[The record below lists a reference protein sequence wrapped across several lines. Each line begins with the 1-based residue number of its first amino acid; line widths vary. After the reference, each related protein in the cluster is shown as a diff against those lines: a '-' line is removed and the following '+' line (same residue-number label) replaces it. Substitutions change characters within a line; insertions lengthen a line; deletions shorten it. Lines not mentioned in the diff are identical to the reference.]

1 MTVRL
6 VAEAGPLDAPELA
19 GSPRCRREAC
29 DVRAGDAARDRLREI
44 LGQPAELICA
54 GQDRYRRTLCRVRV
68 NGVDVGDMLVA
79 EGHAVI
85 RNDWR

>member
-1 MTVRL
+1 M
-6 VAEAGPLDAPELA
+6 DAPEVA

-29 DVRAGDAARDRLREI
+29 DVRAGEAARDRLREI
-44 LGQPAELICA
+44 LDQPAEMICA
-54 GQDRYRRTLCRVRV
+54 GQDRYRRTLCRVTA
-68 NGVDVGDMLVA
+68 GGADVGDMMVQ